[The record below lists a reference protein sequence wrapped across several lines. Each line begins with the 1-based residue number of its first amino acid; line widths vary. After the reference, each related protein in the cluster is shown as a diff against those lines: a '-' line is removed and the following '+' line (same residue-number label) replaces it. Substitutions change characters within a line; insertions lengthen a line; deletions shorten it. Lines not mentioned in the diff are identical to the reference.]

1 MNIMGKL
8 LFAALLICNILFLL
22 ITFKRHG
29 SAETNAEKSPL
40 SVRLGILFQT
50 LSYPVAWAFRR
61 PRINPLGGE
70 APFPDILIA
79 LTSVLI
85 AVASIALAAAAKKS
99 LGKQWALAARVVDG
113 HRLVSDGPFGRVRN
127 PLYLAM
133 GMLLVAV
140 VLGLSSITGTASAAI
155 FYVLGTIMR
164 IRAEE
169 RLLAETFG
177 REFEDYRRRVPSLF
191 PLIGR
196 GRVPAEPRERE

>member
-1 MNIMGKL
+1 MGKL
-8 LFAALLICNILFLL
+8 LFAALLICNILFLF

-29 SAETNAEKSPL
+29 SAETSAEKSPL

-50 LSYPVAWAFRR
+50 LSYPFAWAFRR
-61 PRINPLGGE
+61 PRINPIGGE
-70 APFPDILIA
+70 VLLADVFIA

-85 AVASIALAAAAKKS
+85 AVASVALAAAAKKS
-99 LGKQWALAARVVDG
+99 LGKQWALAARVVNG

-127 PLYLAM
+127 PHYLAM

-140 VLGLSSITGTASAAI
+140 ALGLSSITGIACAAL

-177 REFEDYRRRVPSLF
+177 REFEEYRRRVPAFL
-191 PLIGR
+191 PRLGH
-196 GRVPAEPRERE
+196 GPVPAAPREKR